1 MPVISMF
8 YGLIIAMYYL
18 DTKAHKLPH
27 IHVKY
32 GEKEGVYEIPN
43 GNLLEG
49 SLPSNKEKLVK
60 AWIEIHQEDLMANWQ
75 LAISGN
81 KVYNIDPLK

>member
-18 DTKAHKLPH
+18 NTKQHNLPH

-32 GEKEGVYEIPN
+32 GEMEGVYKIP
-43 GNLLEG
+43 GGELIEG
-49 SLPSNKEKLVK
+49 FLPSNKEKLLQ
-60 AWIEIHQEDLMANWQ
+60 ARIEIHQEDLMAN
-75 LAISGN
+75 
-81 KVYNIDPLK
+81 